1 MKTDCQ
7 WRMLANDFPNH
18 KVVYNYYM
26 RSKHKRKI
34 QKIHDSLVRK
44 VRISNG
50 KNPNPTVG
58 IIDAQSVAQL
68 QMVTSPFMTHQK
80 NQRKEASYNS

>member
-68 QMVTSPFMTHQK
+68 QMVTSVVKTQK
-80 NQRKEASYNS
+80 KSKEESVI